1 MRFQSIASLALAAA
15 VASAQDNNSTGGNLT
30 TGGNIST
37 STNGTVPLANQ
48 QLNSFW
54 TLLQQFNLLGSVS
67 NERNVTLLAPSNEA
81 LARLNTS
88 GVAITSELVQALINC
103 RSPSFSHY

>member
-1 MRFQSIASLALAAA
+1 MRFQNIAPFALAAV
-15 VASAQDNNSTGGNLT
+15 VASAQDNSTGGNLT
-30 TGGNIST
+30 TGGNITS

-103 RSPSFSHY
+103 KFLCYPH

>member
-1 MRFQSIASLALAAA
+1 MRFQNIAPFALAAA
-15 VASAQDNNSTGGNLT
+15 VASAQNSTEGGNLT
-30 TGGNIST
+30 TGGNITT

-54 TLLQQFNLLGSVS
+54 TLLQQFGLLSSYS
-67 NERNVTLLAPSNEA
+67 NMRNITLLAPSNEA

-88 GVAITSELVQALINC
+88 GVAITSELVQALVDYHTLNGTI
-103 RSPSFSHY
+103 